1 MKDQYGSQ
9 VGVWVAAFNSVD
21 ADEKD
26 YEDSN
31 MMGMGMGGMYPMGMN
46 PMMMGG
52 MYGPPMGG
60 MPPVGGGEP
69 GNPAG
74 MAPGMMNP
82 YGGMMPGMMP
92 GMGMPGMPGYGMGG
106 DTNVLNVVGSEEK
119 PLRVVCKAIDLRDIN
134 PKANLDLKTLL
145 VRNLKDSQMFDYD
158 LTKWGDL
165 KEDEKDLLAEVQAD
179 KTNETKSRI
188 KTTLFGLDLVLSN
201 PIDL

>member
-1 MKDQYGSQ
+1 M
-9 VGVWVAAFNSVD
+9 D

-60 MPPVGGGEP
+60 MPPVGAGEP
-69 GNPAG
+69 GNP
-74 MAPGMMNP
+74 PGM
-82 YGGMMPGMMP
+82 GMGYPMPGYGMGMQGMGIP
-92 GMGMPGMPGYGMGG
+92 GMGMPGTPGYGMGG

-145 VRNLKDSQMFDYD
+145 VRNLKTSQMFDYN

-165 KEDEKDLLAEVQAD
+165 DEYEKGNLAEVQAD
-179 KTNETKSRI
+179 KTDETKARI
-188 KTTLFGLDLVLSN
+188 KTTLFGLDLVLSK

>member
-1 MKDQYGSQ
+1 
-9 VGVWVAAFNSVD
+9 
-21 ADEKD
+21 
-26 YEDSN
+26 
-31 MMGMGMGGMYPMGMN
+31 
-46 PMMMGG
+46 

-60 MPPVGGGEP
+60 MPPAGAGEP

>member
-1 MKDQYGSQ
+1 M
-9 VGVWVAAFNSVD
+9 
-21 ADEKD
+21 
-26 YEDSN
+26 
-31 MMGMGMGGMYPMGMN
+31 
-46 PMMMGG
+46 
-52 MYGPPMGG
+52 
-60 MPPVGGGEP
+60 
-69 GNPAG
+69 
-74 MAPGMMNP
+74 
-82 YGGMMPGMMP
+82 
-92 GMGMPGMPGYGMGG
+92 
-106 DTNVLNVVGSEEK
+106 
-119 PLRVVCKAIDLRDIN
+119 VCKAIDLRDIN